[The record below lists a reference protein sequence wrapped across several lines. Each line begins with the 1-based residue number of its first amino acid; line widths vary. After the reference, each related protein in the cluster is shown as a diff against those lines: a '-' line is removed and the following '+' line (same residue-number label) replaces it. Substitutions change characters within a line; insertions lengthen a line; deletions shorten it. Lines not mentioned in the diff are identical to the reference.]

1 MSTIPSATN
10 NDTPVT
16 APVTIAARKKA
27 PTSSPSKKKTVTIA
41 NQTDPNP
48 SQTTSSLALST
59 AGAQKKT
66 KKEKSKPKVAPID
79 IKKSIKNRD
88 ESDIQWLEDLPY
100 GNAPKKLK
108 DLKNGEMVVCPYW
121 KEFENPATLGYT
133 LYDET
138 GQRWWSDSATVRWLA
153 NAEGCGYGP
162 EMYCFVIKKV
172 KDKLHYGFKPKVT
185 EPGVDNIIMDDVS
198 TPDTITDVLS
208 PK

>member
-1 MSTIPSATN
+1 MSTINSVMN
-10 NDTPVT
+10 QNTPVT
-16 APVTIAARKKA
+16 ATPTLASRKKA
-27 PTSSPSKKKTVTIA
+27 PTASPSKKKNV
-41 NQTDPNP
+41 TDPSP
-48 SQTTSSLALST
+48 SQTTNSLAQST
-59 AGAQKKT
+59 AGAQKRT
-66 KKEKSKPKVAPID
+66 KKEKTKPKVAPID

-108 DLKNGEMVVCPYW
+108 DIKNGEMVVCTYW

-133 LYDET
+133 LYDES

-162 EMYCFVIKKV
+162 DLYCFVIKKI

-185 EPGVDNIIMDDVS
+185 EPGVDNILMDDVT
-198 TPDTITDVLS
+198 TPDTSDVVTDVLS